1 MNVLISRIDI
11 GSNGWL
17 EPKSFSGWLL
27 PPCAE
32 VLTLFFSLQCL
43 GLGEETCPLAGDGT
57 CQQTNTRQMLRNQVF
72 ALLIPRLIIL
82 DSIFS
87 LNPVVHHS
95 CIANEHTQTLEQP
108 TGCLRHCCE
117 RPPVWRGY
125 WAERFG
131 GEGQGPLQ
139 STSCAWKPTSTQE
152 DFRFLG
158 IFSDFFFWDDQFL
171 NVFQISKQSHLY
183 DTFKWRWMNVLHELH
198 LWIDKDPTGKSKS
211 LIPRVSAA
219 VSAKVCTGWKAFH
232 CQMWRLASVP
242 RPNGLVQLCSMAVS
256 RFC

>member
-17 EPKSFSGWLL
+17 EPKSFSGWRL
-27 PPCAE
+27 PPFCWGVDF
-32 VLTLFFSLQCL
+32 VLQSPMPRARRRNLSVSWRWDVPANKYTSDAQKPGFCFANSAADARHFILQ
-43 GLGEETCPLAGDGT
+43 
-57 CQQTNTRQMLRNQVF
+57 V
-72 ALLIPRLIIL
+72 L

-108 TGCLRHCCE
+108 TACLRRCSE

-158 IFSDFFFWDDQFL
+158 IFSDFFFETTSF
-171 NVFQISKQSHLY
+171 
-183 DTFKWRWMNVLHELH
+183 
-198 LWIDKDPTGKSKS
+198 
-211 LIPRVSAA
+211 
-219 VSAKVCTGWKAFH
+219 
-232 CQMWRLASVP
+232 
-242 RPNGLVQLCSMAVS
+242 
-256 RFC
+256 